1 MSLHS
6 DPHEALL
13 DRSIDSFW
21 KNLLP
26 AWHRIRGNL
35 RALVT
40 ERFDISIE
48 QYHVLRHI
56 HQGIVSISDLA
67 AERSISRSAVSQ
79 TVDTLVG
86 KGLVVRREN
95 PDDRRFLQLALTEEG
110 DRLLQSIFQLNR
122 AWMRAQMSSLAPEE
136 LESIIQGIAA
146 LKKAFDS
153 PVDRSL
159 SS

>member
-1 MSLHS
+1 MSSPTTHQ
-6 DPHEALL
+6 EALL
-13 DRSIDSFW
+13 DRSIDHFW

-40 ERFDISIE
+40 ERFDITIE
-48 QYHVLRHI
+48 QFHVLRHI
-56 HQGIVSISDLA
+56 HQGIVSVSDLA

-86 KGLVVRREN
+86 KGLVLRRDN

-110 DRLLQSIFQLNR
+110 EQLLQSIFQQNR

-146 LKKAFDS
+146 LRKAFE
-153 PVDRSL
+153 
-159 SS
+159 